1 MLVPYTMMYLILT
14 HVGDVG
20 TIPVLQEEVEAQR
33 NGETCSGS
41 DDEGELI
48 PKAPFLPSPVKLLF
62 LPLKEHLLLLPV
74 ILVFLVFPLIFISL

>member
-41 DDEGELI
+41 DDESGV
-48 PKAPFLPSPVKLLF
+48 S
-62 LPLKEHLLLLPV
+62 
-74 ILVFLVFPLIFISL
+74 